1 MAWSCDG
8 TPVEKQKV
16 NSKHGRDMVQVSE
29 AEYIRNEQARLD
41 AFAALIRNCGI
52 SVYELAK
59 GSRVKY
65 DTLLRALRRQ
75 SIRSSTEARIR
86 LYINIKNN
94 GNNQD

>member
-1 MAWSCDG
+1 
-8 TPVEKQKV
+8 
-16 NSKHGRDMVQVSE
+16 MVQVTE

-86 LYINIKNN
+86 LYINIKKQASNEEATN
-94 GNNQD
+94 

>member
-1 MAWSCDG
+1 
-8 TPVEKQKV
+8 
-16 NSKHGRDMVQVSE
+16 MVQVTE

-59 GSRVKY
+59 GTRIKY

-75 SIRSSTEARIR
+75 VIRPENEARIR
-86 LYINIKNN
+86 LYIKIKNDN
-94 GNNQD
+94 GNQENQTDRP